1 MEIIQDI
8 KNNLDYFFNSLN
20 LDEIKNIKNIIQ
32 KHNNNIIYIT
42 GIGKC
47 ETLALHFSNLL
58 KSISY
63 QSFYISVQNSI
74 HGDAGS
80 IKENDLLIVFSK
92 SGNSN
97 ELIQFLNIQ
106 KIKNINSISIT
117 CSKTG
122 KINSLTK
129 HNLVLPLINEIQ
141 LGINN
146 IPNNSCTLMMLIIN
160 ILTKML
166 ENIEKKEYKLN
177 HSGGS
182 IGKDLLTKK

>member
-1 MEIIQDI
+1 MICSNIFIFLFLLLMEIIQDI

-32 KHNNNIIYIT
+32 KHNNKIIYIT

-74 HGDAGS
+74 HGDVGS

-92 SGNSN
+92 SGN
-97 ELIQFLNIQ
+97 
-106 KIKNINSISIT
+106 
-117 CSKTG
+117 
-122 KINSLTK
+122 
-129 HNLVLPLINEIQ
+129 
-141 LGINN
+141 
-146 IPNNSCTLMMLIIN
+146 
-160 ILTKML
+160 
-166 ENIEKKEYKLN
+166 
-177 HSGGS
+177 
-182 IGKDLLTKK
+182 